1 MATNFSPSSGHVLNK
16 FPSISQWSDTGPSWP
31 SCSTLLLN
39 ALCSRVDKSCNC
51 LVNPFPNKPWFLCV
65 CCESFEN
72 TAGNGEIARNEQ
84 FLLFPQCFLPVWR
97 TFCHLHQIQNC
108 RLQTLTVWKSQNL
121 VVWQRVKSSTL
132 YSMNTHFDASTTD
145 SFWKRCGKKKKLH
158 PICPYF
164 WHQVFICCWIG
175 RAENWHM
182 K

>member
-1 MATNFSPSSGHVLNK
+1 MKYFEIFLLELMATNFSPSSGHVLNK

-39 ALCSRVDKSCNC
+39 ALCSRVNKSCNC

-65 CCESFEN
+65 CCESLLKTLQQKEKFLVTSN
-72 TAGNGEIARNEQ
+72 FSFSHSVFYLFGE
-84 FLLFPQCFLPVWR
+84 L
-97 TFCHLHQIQNC
+97 HLHQIQNC

-145 SFWKRCGKKKKLH
+145 SF
-158 PICPYF
+158 
-164 WHQVFICCWIG
+164 
-175 RAENWHM
+175 
-182 K
+182 